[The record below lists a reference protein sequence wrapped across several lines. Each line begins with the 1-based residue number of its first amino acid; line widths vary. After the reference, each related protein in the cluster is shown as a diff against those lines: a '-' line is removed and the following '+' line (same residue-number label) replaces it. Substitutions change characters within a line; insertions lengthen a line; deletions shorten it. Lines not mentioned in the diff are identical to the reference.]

1 MRLKISFKKEQ
12 QKVSN
17 RPKQAGAIL
26 ILIFLLL
33 LSASIITF
41 IFMFNGYYKNKIFP
55 GTRVGSLDLG
65 GMEYQEGRSLLETK
79 ANSLVDKGLKFVY
92 EGEQFIVKSTV
103 EDPANPEL
111 SSRLFSFD
119 IDKTIQQIRD
129 INFQL
134 NEAEHIYYWLAG
146 WQASPSL
153 EVDEEKI
160 VEALQVELAQ
170 YEQPA
175 INAAL
180 VIDQDYNMSVSSE
193 KGGQAFNY
201 NKIISAVRHNL
212 RYLSDNSIE
221 VSLEQDNPEIM
232 RTAAE
237 PALGLVQQV
246 LEATPYLLNY
256 EDFSWAITKEHIQ
269 DWLEFKNIDNKI
281 TIGINSEKIADYFVE
296 MAKEINV
303 EVKEAKFVME
313 NGKVVEF
320 QPSQNGR
327 SLQINQSLVQVN
339 EKIRQVGIKEIDLV
353 VEEIEPE
360 TTTENVNDL
369 GIRGLIGEGS
379 SNFWGSPRNRRHNIA
394 VGADTLNGILIEPG
408 EEFSLVEALGEV
420 EASTGYLPELVIKGN
435 KTIPEYGGGLCQI
448 GTTAFRVALDAGF
461 PITARKNHSYRVS
474 YYEPAG
480 TDATI
485 YSPQPDFKFINDT
498 EYHVLFNTEISGNE
512 LIFRFY
518 GTSDGRKVEQTNPRI
533 FNSVR
538 PGPTKLVETTD
549 LAPGQKKCT
558 ERAHTGADTEFTRT
572 ITYADGEKKVEVFRS
587 HYKPWQEVCLIGV
600 EELSEETAE

>member
-12 QKVSN
+12 QKDAN
-17 RPKQAGAIL
+17 RPKQAGVIL

-33 LSASIITF
+33 FSASIITF

-55 GTRVGSLDLG
+55 GTKVGSLDLG
-65 GMEYQEGRSLLETK
+65 GLSYQEGRSLLETK

-92 EGEQFIVKSTV
+92 EGEQFIIKSTV

-119 IDKTIQQIRD
+119 IDKTTQQIRD

-146 WQASPSL
+146 WPASPSL

-221 VSLEQDNPEIM
+221 VVLEQDNPGI
-232 RTAAE
+232 TKIAAE

-281 TIGINSEKIADYFVE
+281 TIGINSEKIADYFAE

-313 NGKVVEF
+313 NSKVVEF

-498 EYHVLFNTEISGNE
+498 EHHVLFNTEISGNE

-600 EELSEETAE
+600 EQLSEEES